1 VIPNRVITDRLLQE
15 YHTKCKESHAV
26 IIAQIP
32 WASAGAAR
40 SQETREGTPGMP
52 DVTDEEKLLTA
63 LLNANQD
70 LIDVFGLYDGLEAAT
85 NVEEEWEKRMLD
97 LTERTTHATVRSF
110 RSWCGYPFD
119 ISAIVPG
126 CLPRRHANP

>member
-1 VIPNRVITDRLLQE
+1 
-15 YHTKCKESHAV
+15 
-26 IIAQIP
+26 
-32 WASAGAAR
+32 
-40 SQETREGTPGMP
+40 MP

-70 LIDVFGLYDGLEAAT
+70 LIDVFGLYDGLDAAT